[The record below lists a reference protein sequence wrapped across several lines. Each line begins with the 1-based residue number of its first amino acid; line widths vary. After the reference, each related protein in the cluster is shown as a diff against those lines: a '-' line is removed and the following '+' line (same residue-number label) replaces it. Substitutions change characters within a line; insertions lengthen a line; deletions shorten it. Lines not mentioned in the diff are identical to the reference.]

1 MHAVVKNGVPEQI
14 GRIFAD
20 ATGTQHS
27 RQVLSLW
34 TETELAAIDV
44 YPITDGPVPD
54 GHVVTG
60 SALEW
65 DGETVTRVFTSEPAP
80 APSVDDFRIA
90 VQSHIDATA
99 QSRQYENG
107 VSLASYR
114 NDPNEAWANEAAA
127 FIAWRSDVWAFVFGW
142 MADVQAGTDTPPE
155 STDALVAAL
164 PEMLWPA

>member
-1 MHAVVKNGVPEQI
+1 MKAIIRNNEPHQI
-14 GRIFAD
+14 SGAFTDNAGINHPAN
-20 ATGTQHS
+20 
-27 RQVLSLW
+27 VLTLW
-34 TETELAAIDV
+34 TPAELAAIDV
-44 YPITDGPVPD
+44 YPVTDGLVPD
-54 GHVVTG
+54 GHVTTG
-60 SALEW
+60 WALEW

-80 APSVDDFRIA
+80 VPSVDDFRIA

-142 MADVQAGTDTPPE
+142 MADVHAGTDAPPE
-155 STDALVAAL
+155 SAEALVAAL